1 MQNPSTLYD
10 KTRNETVKD
19 CRVVIILHAQ
29 LDEIA
34 TGQGCLFW
42 LEILSI
48 VKTSYTWLFQ
58 LTQSSMSTSPA
69 DVCNTSLPFVG
80 GSIMYICDILFVR
93 FRFWF
98 NHSFKV

>member
-48 VKTSYTWLFQ
+48 VKTSYT
-58 LTQSSMSTSPA
+58 
-69 DVCNTSLPFVG
+69 
-80 GSIMYICDILFVR
+80 
-93 FRFWF
+93 
-98 NHSFKV
+98 